1 MGGGEEEK
9 SLSRERRD
17 TRAGRTRSSY
27 TRRGRSSHVERG
39 QSNEVDGNKTKGEKQ
54 FVPVSGGSKTERWIN
69 EMEKFLAELPLHRP

>member
-9 SLSRERRD
+9 NLSRERRD

-27 TRRGRSSHVERG
+27 TRRGRSHVERG

-54 FVPVSGGSKTERWIN
+54 FVPVNGGSKTERWIN